1 VLVALSVDA
10 EHPDHPTTD
19 PIGNAGRLLDVLSA
33 AKVRATFFVQSSWA
47 GAFPELTRR
56 VVDEGHLLGS
66 HSHWHCIFTSLSD
79 AGIADDLARSR
90 SILGAFADTGSC
102 FRLPGGAG
110 FDDPRVLAA
119 VAAAGYQ
126 HVPWSCGGNDWEPG
140 RKAEEVAVPIIDSV
154 RAATSRLS
162 IPLFHSWPDPSAPAL
177 KMVLEELKNEASFV
191 RLDQL
196 PP

>member
-1 VLVALSVDA
+1 VLVALTVDA

-19 PIGNAGRLLDVLSA
+19 PSGNAGRLLDVLSA
-33 AKVRATFFVQSSWA
+33 GKSRATFFVQSSWA
-47 GAFPELTRR
+47 GAFPDLTKRI
-56 VVDEGHLLGS
+56 VDEGHLLGS

-90 SILGAFADTGSC
+90 SILGAYSDTGNC

-110 FDDPRVLAA
+110 FDDSRVLTA

-140 RKAEEVAVPIIDSV
+140 RTAEEVATPIIDSI
-154 RAATSRLS
+154 RAANPGLS
-162 IPLFHSWPDPSAPAL
+162 IPLLHSWPDPSARAL
-177 KMVLEELKNEASFV
+177 EIVLDELKGEANFV

-196 PP
+196 PA